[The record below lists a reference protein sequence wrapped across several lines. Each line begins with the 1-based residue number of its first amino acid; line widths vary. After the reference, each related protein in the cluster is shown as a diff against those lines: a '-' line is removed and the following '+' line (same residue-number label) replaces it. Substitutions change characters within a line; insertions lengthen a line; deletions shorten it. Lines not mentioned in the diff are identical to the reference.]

1 MGLLSYLLGN
11 VEVTQAGAE
20 GVEQEAGQGKCAG
33 WSKTPYFATV
43 QYSTEKLLHCRHP
56 LKLVSC
62 LTGYVRILT
71 MYGKVIDHMT

>member
-11 VEVTQAGAE
+11 VEATQAGAE
-20 GVEQEAGQGKCAG
+20 GVEQEAGQG
-33 WSKTPYFATV
+33 KTPYFATV